1 MVPWWGMLAALIV
14 AFAMSQLYRTLPAIV
29 AQPLAAELS
38 LTPDHLGLFAGSFH
52 IGFAL
57 MQIPV
62 GVLLDRYGPRRVDA
76 ALLFFAAAGALVTAA
91 AGGVVGL
98 LAGQFL
104 LGAGCAACLMATL
117 VFVARWLPPERFAAL
132 SGIVIALGNTGILI
146 SATPMGFLVA
156 EAGWRAVFLG
166 LGCTS
171 AAVAALVYLLVR
183 DAPASRQETARTA
196 PAQPFG
202 SSTFEM
208 LALMRFSAVRGAIVL
223 SFVFYPA
230 LITVRGLWVGPFLGE
245 AFGLSPV
252 GIGNAVLL
260 MSVAMIV
267 GPITAGTLDRRTPDR
282 ALLITGSAAAAAT
295 ILAALGALGSRT
307 LLLDLM
313 LLPMLGLFA
322 SGYVLQLA
330 AMRTSVG
337 IEQAGRALALL
348 NLATFF
354 GVAVWQALSG
364 LLSDR
369 LIAAGFDPVSGY
381 RAVFGLLAVALL
393 AAAIIEWRLRARRS

>member
-1 MVPWWGMLAALIV
+1 MVPWWGMLAALVV

-38 LTPDHLGLFAGSFH
+38 LTPDQLGLFAGSFH

-76 ALLFFAAAGALVTAA
+76 GLLFFAAAGALVTAA
-91 AGGVVGL
+91 AGGAVGL

-117 VFVARWLPPERFAAL
+117 VFVARWQPPERFASL

-156 EAGWRAVFLG
+156 EAGWRAVFVG

-183 DAPASRQETARTA
+183 DAPASQQETARTG
-196 PAQPFG
+196 PQSFG

-267 GPITAGTLDRRTPDR
+267 GPITAGALDRRTPDR
-282 ALLITGSAAAAAT
+282 GLLITGSAAAAAT
-295 ILAALGALGSRT
+295 ILAALGLLGSRT
-307 LLLDLM
+307 LLLDLL

-369 LIAAGFDPVSGY
+369 LIAAGLDPVSGY
-381 RAVFGLLAVALL
+381 RAVFGLLALALL
-393 AAAIIEWRLRARRS
+393 SAAIIEWRLRARRS